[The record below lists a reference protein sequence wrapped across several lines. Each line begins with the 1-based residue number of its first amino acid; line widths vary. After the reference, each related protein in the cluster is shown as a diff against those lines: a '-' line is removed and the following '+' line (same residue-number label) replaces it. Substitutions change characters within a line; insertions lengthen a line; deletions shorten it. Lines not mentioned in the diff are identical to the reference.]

1 LEESVDF
8 TECWPRRWFSGTFW
22 YPYRY
27 YIVRKDSFLATIN
40 INFKYFLVPLWYR
53 GGLRQVKFYIDE
65 ERYEELKK
73 LAQEQGLSVPGYVKR
88 LVLKHLGEMEG
99 SVEENVEYL
108 LQMQEQMRK
117 ELGRIG
123 LDLIKLQKRVEYL
136 EQYLRGETST
146 RTNTV

>member
-1 LEESVDF
+1 M
-8 TECWPRRWFSGTFW
+8 
-22 YPYRY
+22 
-27 YIVRKDSFLATIN
+27 
-40 INFKYFLVPLWYR
+40 
-53 GGLRQVKFYIDE
+53 RQVKFYIDE